1 MLVSVN
7 SQTNSLRPEPAVA
20 QPVSQ
25 TDRAREAAPAVVETK
40 PEPAPALAPSPAQI
54 ATAAS
59 EINQA
64 LKMAAIGVQFEF
76 DKEANTMIAKVVD
89 NETGEVIRQMPSADV
104 VRMSRA
110 LGELQGLL
118 VSRKV

>member
-7 SQTNSLRPEPAVA
+7 SQTPGLRHEPGAA
-20 QPVSQ
+20 QPASQ
-25 TDRAREAAPAVVETK
+25 TARVREAAPAVVEKK
-40 PEPAPALAPSPAQI
+40 PETTPTQM
-54 ATAAS
+54 TAAAVQ
-59 EINQA
+59 INKA

-76 DKEANTMIAKVVD
+76 DKDANIMIAKVVD
-89 NETGEVIRQMPSADV
+89 NETGEVIRQMPSEEM
-104 VRMSRA
+104 VRVSRA